1 MDPVQPTPD
10 QDVDLLR
17 RRRAEL
23 RDSMAALEHAL
34 AAPAPGRAAAWT
46 EPVHLAL
53 VQLSA
58 DLRVH
63 IDITEG
69 GDGLHRAVL
78 ATTPRLSNAVT
89 RLSRD
94 HVLLQ
99 SLIEDLLTRVTGPAS
114 EESVDAVRHDAT
126 TLLGQLVRHRQ
137 RGADLIF
144 EAYEADI
151 GGEA

>member
-1 MDPVQPTPD
+1 MDPAPRPD
-10 QDVDLLR
+10 QNLETVR

-23 RDSMAALEHAL
+23 RESMSVLEQAL

-46 EPVHLAL
+46 GRVHEALLA
-53 VQLSA
+53 LSA

-63 IDITEG
+63 VEITEG
-69 GDGLHRAVL
+69 PDGLYRSVL
-78 ATTPRLSNAVT
+78 AAAPRLSNAVD
-89 RLSRD
+89 RLSLE
-94 HVLLQ
+94 HGKLQ
-99 SLIEDLLTRVTGPAS
+99 SLIDDLLSGLTDPATEDGVGPAR
-114 EESVDAVRHDAT
+114 ERGT

-144 EAYEADI
+144 EAYQTDI